1 MPGATPPN
9 YDLPVTDKDRMLP
22 IALEEAH
29 NLGFFEDHDGHDFQ
43 PDESFEWSVETTEWW
58 HAWTGNPAAGVPPF
72 RVFGRDGSGG
82 VAAFWDHVPGG
93 TIETQ
98 PIVFL
103 GSEGELGVIAR
114 NLGDYL
120 WLLANGVGPL
130 ETVDGLHRVPEQIP
144 GLVALAQRHTGTS
157 ERPLETVI
165 NAAGAELPA
174 LTALIESMTR

>member
-1 MPGATPPN
+1 MPAGTPLE
-9 YDLPVTDKDRMLP
+9 YDLAVTDEDRMLP
-22 IALEEAH
+22 AVLEEAH
-29 NLGFFEDHDGHDFQ
+29 DLGFFEDHDGYDFQ

-58 HAWTGNPAAGVPPF
+58 HAWTGNPASGTPPF

-82 VAAFWDHVPGG
+82 VAAFWARASGE

-114 NLGDYL
+114 NLDDYL

-130 ETVDGLHRVPEQIP
+130 EMVDGLHRVPERIP
-144 GLVALAQRHTGTS
+144 ALVALAQRHTGTS
-157 ERPLETVI
+157 SRPLEAVI
-165 NAAGAELPA
+165 SAAEAELPA
-174 LTALIESMTR
+174 LTALIESVTR